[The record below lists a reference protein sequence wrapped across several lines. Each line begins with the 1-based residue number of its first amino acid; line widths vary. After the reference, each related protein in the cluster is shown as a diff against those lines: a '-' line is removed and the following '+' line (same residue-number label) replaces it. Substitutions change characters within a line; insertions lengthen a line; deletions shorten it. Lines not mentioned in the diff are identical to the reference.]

1 MEGVRH
7 LTVLVNPTASNGNCK
22 REWQT
27 LVPHFEQNFADKT
40 IEVIE
45 TESREHTIQLA
56 ASHQTDLLV
65 SASGDGTISN
75 LVQGLMQRPAS
86 ERPALSVIPL
96 GSGNDFAKSLGVPMN
111 PYLAISRMP
120 RGQRS
125 VIDVGQVNDTYF
137 VNTLSFGVDAVVAER
152 TNELRK
158 ATHRRGILL
167 FAQAAVSSIIRDLRA
182 HRCYMIVDGNYH
194 ERNLLICAI
203 QNGPYYGGG
212 FKVAPHAL
220 LDDGKFNLC
229 LAENTSTLN
238 ALYAMARLAS
248 GTHENLKIIET
259 LRGSSISLDFD
270 TPIAAQIDG
279 EKLLGYAREDGF
291 WHFDVELIPRALEV
305 ISMR

>member
-1 MEGVRH
+1 MEGIRH
-7 LTVLVNPTASNGNCK
+7 LTVLVNPTASNGNSK
-22 REWQT
+22 REWQK
-27 LVPHFEQNFADKT
+27 LLPHFEQTFADTT

-45 TESREHTIQLA
+45 TSSREHTVQLA
-56 ASHQTDLLV
+56 ASHPTDLLV

-75 LVQGLMQRPAS
+75 LTQGLMQRPAA

-96 GSGNDFAKSLGVPMN
+96 GSGNDFAKALGVPMN
-111 PYLAISRMP
+111 PYLAISRLP

-125 VIDVGQVNDTYF
+125 MIDVGRVNNIYF
-137 VNTLSFGVDAVVAER
+137 VNTLSFGVDAVVADR

-167 FAQAAVSSIIRDLRA
+167 FAQAAISSIVRDLRS
-182 HRCYMIVDGNYH
+182 HHCSMIIDGNHH

-212 FKVAPHAL
+212 FKVAPNAM
-220 LDDGKFNLC
+220 LDDGQFNLC
-229 LAENTSTLN
+229 LAENTSKLN
-238 ALYAMARLAS
+238 ALYAMARLA
-248 GTHENLKIIET
+248 GGRHENLKIIET
-259 LRGSSISLDFD
+259 LKGSLVSLDFD
-270 TPIAAQIDG
+270 APVAAQIDG
-279 EKLLGYAREDGF
+279 EKLSSSANEDGY